1 MLVVWAMTIDS
12 ETGFSLIEVMVAS
25 AVAAVALAGVITA
38 AAAVTLQQRQAER
51 TWTAAE
57 VTAQVL
63 DQWRGADVALLRQ
76 LDGWRLALDAQGRP
90 VATGVDD
97 SADLTVVVQGT
108 TPAGWPPGT
117 VRVDAC
123 AYRGRPET
131 GLAPIVCLQTGFGGG
146 W

>member
-1 MLVVWAMTIDS
+1 MLVARDMSSHSD
-12 ETGFSLIEVMVAS
+12 TGFSLIEVMVAS
-25 AVAAVALAGVITA
+25 AVAAVALAGVMTA

-51 TWTAAE
+51 TWAAAE

-76 LDGWRLALDAQGRP
+76 LDGWSLALDAQGRP
-90 VATGVDD
+90 VAAGAGD
-97 SADLTVVVQGT
+97 SADLTVVAQGT